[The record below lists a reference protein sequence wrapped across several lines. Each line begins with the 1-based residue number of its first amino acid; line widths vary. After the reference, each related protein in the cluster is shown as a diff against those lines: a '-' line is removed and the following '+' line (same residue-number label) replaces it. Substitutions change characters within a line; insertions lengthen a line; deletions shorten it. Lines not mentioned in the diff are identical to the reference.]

1 MSILKIPSDTEN
13 SAAFRQR
20 LAALI
25 RTRSTHLYIDTSFL
39 MWMTKVGSDSR
50 RELIGWLQKSCA
62 GRVHVPIW
70 AAHEY
75 LKHHVAGTITTELKE
90 QTNEVSSRVHRAY
103 TYFRPFLDEPL
114 GQGAEAPS
122 TIRAEARKTLGE
134 LDRLASKINKQWDY
148 KKHASEVIS
157 FINEVTPEQTS
168 VYDHL
173 ENITQ
178 VGDGRFTASIPP
190 GYQDRRKKGRGQQS
204 KEHKDEAPAGSNQY
218 GDLIFWKEVL
228 VHAKNVQAEAL
239 VVVTNDRKNDWY
251 MGGSKEI
258 DIDPELRSLKKD
270 WKPVPR
276 PHPMLAMEA
285 KLVAEVGQ
293 VELLDSAYL
302 AALLWEVA
310 GDEVKA
316 FVNVA
321 IITDSSEPA
330 SASDRRV
337 KLLEERTAADT
348 AEASAAADEQGY
360 LFPDSPLVQNSLP
373 KFSLALFASRNVID
387 ERDGALLE
395 EWRAN
400 VGEGRPLAETITS
413 EALAGFDRKK
423 LVRLARELHDRVLQ
437 RTPGYEEAL
446 ADLVLIL
453 DRLPPKTAAA
463 LYLGLLAS
471 MYLVRES
478 NASRLPPFS
487 PVARLLFD
495 QQPAAYALNGVR
507 AVAERLSDNEAAPL
521 YLPNSDCPK
530 ISIRLNTEPHT
541 SAVDQLRSLKV
552 REVEL
557 LTPAQRDESFRLS
570 ALFGSTEPTAGE
582 EIIRKACDLFAIP
595 LKQVER
601 ENLFKQSYTLTET
614 IGFKRP
620 RDIKILKEVPGD
632 D

>member
-1 MSILKIPSDTEN
+1 MSLLKIPSGTEN
-13 SAAFRQR
+13 SAVFRQR
-20 LAALI
+20 LVSLI

-50 RELIGWLQKSCA
+50 RELIDWLRKNCA

-75 LKHHVAGTITTELKE
+75 LKHHVAGTITTDLKK
-90 QTNEVSSRVHRAY
+90 QTNEVSSRVRSAY

-114 GQGAEAPS
+114 GQGAKAPS
-122 TIRAEARKTLGE
+122 AVRAEARKTLDD
-134 LDRLASKINKQWDY
+134 LDSLASKINEQWDY

-173 ENITQ
+173 ENVTQ

-190 GYQDRRKKGRGQQS
+190 GYQDRRKKGIGRQFQ
-204 KEHKDEAPAGSNQY
+204 EHEDEAPAGSNQY
-218 GDLIFWKEVL
+218 GDLIFWKEIL
-228 VHAKNVQAEAL
+228 VHAKNIRAEAL
-239 VVVTNDRKNDWY
+239 IVVTNDRKNDWY
-251 MGGSKEI
+251 MGGGREI

-285 KLVAEVGQ
+285 KLIAEVSR

-310 GDEVKA
+310 RDEVKA

-321 IITDSSEPA
+321 IIADSSEPT
-330 SASDRRV
+330 SEKDRQA
-337 KLLEERTAADT
+337 KPLEERTAVDT
-348 AEASAAADEQGY
+348 AEASAADDEQRY

-373 KFSLALFASRNVID
+373 KFSLALFASRDVI
-387 ERDGALLE
+387 EEDGALLE

-400 VGEGRPLAETITS
+400 VGEGRPLAKIITS

-423 LVRLARELHDRVLQ
+423 LARLARELHDRVLQ
-437 RTPGYEEAL
+437 QTPGYEEVL
-446 ADLVLIL
+446 TDLVSIL
-453 DRLPPKTAAA
+453 GRIPPDTAAA

-478 NASRLPPFS
+478 NASRFPPFS
-487 PVARLLFD
+487 PVARFLFD
-495 QQPAAYALNGVR
+495 QQPTAYALNGVR

-530 ISIRLNTEPHT
+530 IAVRLSTESHP
-541 SAVDQLRSLKV
+541 SVADQLRSLKV
-552 REVEL
+552 GEVEL
-557 LTPAQRDESFRLS
+557 LTPAQRDESLRLS
-570 ALFGSTEPTAGE
+570 ALFGRSEPTEGE
-582 EIIRKACDLFAIP
+582 EIIRKACDLFIIP

-601 ENLFKQSYTLTET
+601 ENSFRQSYTLTET

-620 RDIKILKEVPGD
+620 RDIRILKEVPGD

>member
-1 MSILKIPSDTEN
+1 MSLLKIPSDTEN
-13 SAAFRQR
+13 SAAFIER
-20 LAALI
+20 LSALI
-25 RTRSTHLYIDTSFL
+25 RIRSTHLYIDTSFL
-39 MWMTKVGSDSR
+39 MWMTKIGSDSR
-50 RELIGWLQKSCA
+50 RELICWLQKNCA

-75 LKHHVAGTITTELKE
+75 LKHHVAGTITTDLKE
-90 QTNEVSSRVHRAY
+90 QTNEVSSRIRSAY

-122 TIRAEARKTLGE
+122 TVRVEARKTLDD
-134 LDRLASKINKQWDY
+134 LDRLASKINKHWDY
-148 KKHASEVIS
+148 EKHASEVIS

-173 ENITQ
+173 ENVTQ

-190 GYQDRRKKGRGQQS
+190 GYQDRRKKGRGRQFQ
-204 KEHKDEAPAGSNQY
+204 EHEDEAPAGSNQY

-228 VHAKNVQAEAL
+228 VHAKNIRAEAL
-239 VVVTNDRKNDWY
+239 IVVTNDRKNDWY

-258 DIDPELRSLKKD
+258 NIDPELRSLKKD

-285 KLVAEVGQ
+285 KLIAEVSR

-310 GDEVKA
+310 RDEVKA

-321 IITDSSEPA
+321 IIADSSEPT
-330 SASDRRV
+330 SEKDRQA
-337 KLLEERTAADT
+337 KPLEERTAVDAT
-348 AEASAAADEQGY
+348 ESGAAADEQKY

-373 KFSLALFASRNVID
+373 KFSLALFASRDVIG
-387 ERDGALLE
+387 EDGALLE

-400 VGEGRPLAETITS
+400 VGEGRPFAEAITS

-423 LVRLARELHDRVLQ
+423 LVRLARELHDRALQ
-437 RTPGYEEAL
+437 QTPGYEEVL
-446 ADLVLIL
+446 TDLVSIL
-453 DRLPPKTAAA
+453 DRLPPGTAAA

-478 NASRLPPFS
+478 NASRFPPSS

-495 QQPAAYALNGVR
+495 HQPADYALNSVR
-507 AVAERLSDNEAAPL
+507 AISKRLSDNEAAPL
-521 YLPNSDCPK
+521 YLPNSNCPK
-530 ISIRLNTEPHT
+530 IAIRLSTESHA
-541 SAVDQLRSLKV
+541 SVADQLRSLKV

-557 LTPAQRDESFRLS
+557 LTPAQRDESLRLR
-570 ALFGSTEPTAGE
+570 ALFGSTEPTDGE
-582 EIIRKACDLFAIP
+582 EIISKACDLFAIP
-595 LKQVER
+595 PKQVMC

-620 RDIKILKEVPGD
+620 RDIKILKEVLGD